1 MAGLSCG
8 ALQCGVPYHRFR
20 LWQEVVV
27 VTSGRRGRY
36 PPTGRHV
43 VVRLLP
49 EAGPH
54 PEYRVRSAT
63 DQLERVV
70 TEDQIMLAPEQLGA
84 TQAVPARVSRGRR

>member
-36 PPTGRHV
+36 PPAGRHV

-49 EAGPH
+49 DAGPQ
-54 PEYRVRSAT
+54 PEYRVRSTA

-70 TEDQIMLAPEQLGA
+70 SEDQIMLAPEHLGA
-84 TQAVPARVSRGRR
+84 VEPARTKASRGRP